1 MMMTRC
7 DGKWGSGIKLW
18 TFEKKKKVCEYAQ
31 MMLPDKLKVDSKLI
45 VDCWSARLLL
55 CYPWRVA
62 VAVAVAL
69 ALWHL
74 SRTSQ

>member
-1 MMMTRC
+1 MEN
-7 DGKWGSGIKLW
+7 GGVGSNFGLL
-18 TFEKKKKVCEYAQ
+18 KKKKVCEYAQ
-31 MMLPDKLKVDSKLI
+31 MMLADKLKVDSKLI

-62 VAVAVAL
+62 VAVTV

>member
-1 MMMTRC
+1 M
-7 DGKWGSGIKLW
+7 GSNFGLLKR
-18 TFEKKKKVCEYAQ
+18 KKKVCEYAR
-31 MMLPDKLKVDSKLI
+31 MMLADKLKVGSKLI

-62 VAVAVAL
+62 VAVAVAV

-74 SRTSQ
+74 SRASQ